1 MEKSMTNDYY
11 KVFQERCKN
20 HGKSFKSLVQSQAAL
35 DFQRFLV
42 SSPNAIDVTV
52 NDEEEKIRVATILN
66 KEKND
71 TDVRRFFLAN
81 KEDGLK
87 IGDFIY
93 WDDTVWILLKKEK
106 NTIDAYDKFEGL
118 ECRHNIKWIDKFGV
132 LQSTPCYLV
141 AQTDEKVKANFRTWN
156 NMITPQPNKYL
167 EIITSRKNIELS
179 QRFLIDE
186 TAWSVVETDYISVK
200 GIIYLSLT
208 EDKKDLYEDDIDND
222 IADIVDLNKFQLKLE
237 ETEIALGIDETY
249 QLSGKTYLNGNLY
262 SNDIIVEILEGEE
275 NISIDENLKITG
287 IKEGNTKL
295 RISMEE
301 NNEISQELNITIQES
316 APTNVVYDLK
326 GDASIKWGRTKVYQ
340 FVRVVNGIFEP
351 VKAEF
356 SIEDKDKLIKSH
368 EINETSITITANEDN
383 RIGEFYINCTFGE
396 ETIRKEIKVTS
407 LWM

>member
-1 MEKSMTNDYY
+1 MTNDYY

-106 NTIDAYDKFEGL
+106 DTIDAYDKFEGL

-186 TAWSVVETDYISVK
+186 TAWLVVETDYISVK

-208 EDKKDLYEDDIDND
+208 EDKKDLYEDDINND

-237 ETEIALGIDETY
+237 ETEITLGINETY

-262 SNDIIVEILEGEE
+262 SSDIIVEILEGEE

-287 IKEGNTKL
+287 VKEGNTKL

-301 NNEISQELNITIQES
+301 NNEISQELNVTIQES
-316 APTNVVYDLK
+316 APANVVYDLK

-340 FVRVVNGIFEP
+340 FVRIVNGIFEP

-356 SIEDKDKLIKSH
+356 SIEDKDKLIKNY

-383 RIGEFYINCTFGE
+383 RVGEFYINCTFGE
-396 ETIRKEIKVTS
+396 ETVRKEIKVTS

>member
-1 MEKSMTNDYY
+1 MTNDYY

-106 NTIDAYDKFEGL
+106 DTIDAYDKFEGL
-118 ECRHNIKWIDKFGV
+118 ECRHNIKWIDKFGI

-186 TAWSVVETDYISVK
+186 TAWLVVETDYISVK

-208 EDKKDLYEDDIDND
+208 EDKKDLYEDDINND

-237 ETEIALGIDETY
+237 ETEITLGIDETY

-262 SNDIIVEILEGEE
+262 SSDIIVEILEGEE

-316 APTNVVYDLK
+316 APANVVYDLK

-356 SIEDKDKLIKSH
+356 SIEDKDKLIKNY

-383 RIGEFYINCTFGE
+383 RVGEFYINCTFGE
-396 ETIRKEIKVTS
+396 ETVRKEIKVTS

>member
-1 MEKSMTNDYY
+1 MTNDYY

-42 SSPNAIDVTV
+42 SSPNTIDVTV

-106 NTIDAYDKFEGL
+106 DTIDAYDKFEGL
-118 ECRHNIKWIDKFGV
+118 ECRHNIKWIDKFGI

-186 TAWSVVETDYISVK
+186 TAWSVVETDYTSVK

-208 EDKKDLYEDDIDND
+208 EDKKDLYEDDINND

-237 ETEIALGIDETY
+237 ETEITLGIDETY

-262 SNDIIVEILEGEE
+262 SSNIIVEILEGEE

-287 IKEGNTKL
+287 VKEGSTKL

-301 NNEISQELNITIQES
+301 NNEISQELNVTIQES
-316 APTNVVYDLK
+316 APANVVYDLK

-351 VKAEF
+351 VKADF
-356 SIEDKDKLIKSH
+356 SIEDKDRLIKNY

-383 RIGEFYINCTFGE
+383 RVGEFYINCTFGE
-396 ETIRKEIKVTS
+396 ETVRKEIKVTS

>member
-1 MEKSMTNDYY
+1 MTNDYY

-81 KEDGLK
+81 KEDALK

-106 NTIDAYDKFEGL
+106 DTIDAYDKFEGL

-141 AQTDEKVKANFRTWN
+141 AQTDEKIKANFRTWN

-208 EDKKDLYEDDIDND
+208 EDKKDLYEDDINND

-237 ETEIALGIDETY
+237 ETEITLGIDETY

-262 SNDIIVEILEGEE
+262 SSNIIVEILEGEE

-301 NNEISQELNITIQES
+301 NNEISQELNVTIQES
-316 APTNVVYDLK
+316 ALANIVYDLK

-351 VKAEF
+351 VKADF
-356 SIEDKDKLIKSH
+356 SIEDKDKLIKNY

-383 RIGEFYINCTFGE
+383 RVGEFYINCTFGE
-396 ETIRKEIKVTS
+396 ETVRKEIKVTS

>member
-1 MEKSMTNDYY
+1 MTNDYY

-81 KEDGLK
+81 KEDALK

-167 EIITSRKNIELS
+167 EIITSRKDIELS

-208 EDKKDLYEDDIDND
+208 EDKKDLYEDDINND

-237 ETEIALGIDETY
+237 ETEITLGIDETY

-262 SNDIIVEILEGEE
+262 SSDIIVEILEGEE
-275 NISIDENLKITG
+275 NISIDENLRITG

-316 APTNVVYDLK
+316 APANVVYDLK

-356 SIEDKDKLIKSH
+356 SIEDKDKLIKNY

-383 RIGEFYINCTFGE
+383 RVGEFYINCTFGE
-396 ETIRKEIKVTS
+396 ETVRKEIKVTS

>member
-1 MEKSMTNDYY
+1 MTNDYY

-20 HGKSFKSLVQSQAAL
+20 HRKSFKSLVQSQAAL

-106 NTIDAYDKFEGL
+106 DTIDAYDKFEGL

-208 EDKKDLYEDDIDND
+208 EDKKDLYEDDVNND

-237 ETEIALGIDETY
+237 ETEITLGIDETY

-262 SNDIIVEILEGEE
+262 SSDIIVEILEGEE

-301 NNEISQELNITIQES
+301 NNEISQELNVTIQES
-316 APTNVVYDLK
+316 APANVVYDLK

-356 SIEDKDKLIKSH
+356 SIEDKDKLIKNY

-383 RIGEFYINCTFGE
+383 RVGEFYINCTFGE
-396 ETIRKEIKVTS
+396 ETVRKEIKVTS

>member
-1 MEKSMTNDYY
+1 MTNDYY

-81 KEDGLK
+81 KEDALK

-106 NTIDAYDKFEGL
+106 DTIDAYDKFEGL
-118 ECRHNIKWIDKFGV
+118 ECRHNIKWIDKFGI
-132 LQSTPCYLV
+132 LQSTPCYLI

-167 EIITSRKNIELS
+167 EIITSRKDIELS
-179 QRFLIDE
+179 QRFLVDE

-208 EDKKDLYEDDIDND
+208 EDKKDLYEDDINND

-237 ETEIALGIDETY
+237 ETEITLGIDETY

-287 IKEGNTKL
+287 VKEGNTKL

-301 NNEISQELNITIQES
+301 NNEISQELNVTIQES
-316 APTNVVYDLK
+316 APANVVYDLK

-356 SIEDKDKLIKSH
+356 SIEDKDKLIKNY

-383 RIGEFYINCTFGE
+383 RVGEFYINCTFGE
-396 ETIRKEIKVTS
+396 ETVRKEIKVTS

>member
-106 NTIDAYDKFEGL
+106 DTIDAYDKFEGL

-132 LQSTPCYLV
+132 LQSTPCYLI

-167 EIITSRKNIELS
+167 EIITSRKDIELS

-208 EDKKDLYEDDIDND
+208 EDKKDLYEDDINND

-237 ETEIALGIDETY
+237 ETEITLGIDETY

-262 SNDIIVEILEGEE
+262 SSDIIVEILEGEE

-301 NNEISQELNITIQES
+301 NNEISQELNVTIQES
-316 APTNVVYDLK
+316 APANVVYDLK

-356 SIEDKDKLIKSH
+356 SIEDKDKLIKNY

-383 RIGEFYINCTFGE
+383 RVGEFYINCTFGE
-396 ETIRKEIKVTS
+396 ETVRKEIKVTS

>member
-1 MEKSMTNDYY
+1 MTNDYY

-106 NTIDAYDKFEGL
+106 DTIDAYDKFEGL

-208 EDKKDLYEDDIDND
+208 EDKKDLYEDDINND

-237 ETEIALGIDETY
+237 ETEITLGIDETY

-262 SNDIIVEILEGEE
+262 SSDIIVEILEGEE

-301 NNEISQELNITIQES
+301 NNEISQELNVTIQES
-316 APTNVVYDLK
+316 APANVVYDLK
-326 GDASIKWGRTKVYQ
+326 GDASIKWGRTKIYQ

-356 SIEDKDKLIKSH
+356 SIEDKDKLIKNY

-383 RIGEFYINCTFGE
+383 RVGEFYINCTFGE
-396 ETIRKEIKVTS
+396 ETVRKEIKVTS

>member
-1 MEKSMTNDYY
+1 MTNDYY

-35 DFQRFLV
+35 DFQRFLI

-81 KEDGLK
+81 KEDALK

-208 EDKKDLYEDDIDND
+208 EDKKDLYEDDINND

-237 ETEIALGIDETY
+237 ETEITLGIDETY

-262 SNDIIVEILEGEE
+262 SSDIIVEILEGEE

-301 NNEISQELNITIQES
+301 NNEISQELNVTIQES
-316 APTNVVYDLK
+316 APANVVYDLK

-356 SIEDKDKLIKSH
+356 SIEDKDKLIKNY

-383 RIGEFYINCTFGE
+383 RVGEFYINCTFGE
-396 ETIRKEIKVTS
+396 ETVRKEIKVTS

>member
-1 MEKSMTNDYY
+1 MTNDYY

-35 DFQRFLV
+35 DFQRFLI

-81 KEDGLK
+81 KEDALK

-118 ECRHNIKWIDKFGV
+118 ECRHNIKWIDKFGI
-132 LQSTPCYLV
+132 LQSTPCYLI

-186 TAWSVVETDYISVK
+186 TAWLVVETDYISVK

-208 EDKKDLYEDDIDND
+208 EDKKDLYEDDINND

-237 ETEIALGIDETY
+237 ETEITLGINETY

-262 SNDIIVEILEGEE
+262 SSDIIVEILEGEE
-275 NISIDENLKITG
+275 NISIDENLRITG

-316 APTNVVYDLK
+316 APANVVYDLK
-326 GDASIKWGRTKVYQ
+326 GDASIKWGRTKIYQ

-356 SIEDKDKLIKSH
+356 SIEDKDKLIKNY

-383 RIGEFYINCTFGE
+383 RVGEFYINCTFGE
-396 ETIRKEIKVTS
+396 ETVRKEIKVTS

>member
-1 MEKSMTNDYY
+1 MTNDYY

-106 NTIDAYDKFEGL
+106 DTIDAYDKFEGL

-208 EDKKDLYEDDIDND
+208 EDKKDLYEDDINND

-237 ETEIALGIDETY
+237 ETEITLGIDETY

-262 SNDIIVEILEGEE
+262 SSDIIVEILEGEE
-275 NISIDENLKITG
+275 NISIDENLRITG

-301 NNEISQELNITIQES
+301 NNEISQELNVTIQES
-316 APTNVVYDLK
+316 APANVVYDLK
-326 GDASIKWGRTKVYQ
+326 GDASIKWGRTKIYQ

-356 SIEDKDKLIKSH
+356 SIEDKDKLIKNY

-383 RIGEFYINCTFGE
+383 RVGEFYINCTFGE
-396 ETIRKEIKVTS
+396 ETVRKEIKVTS

>member
-1 MEKSMTNDYY
+1 MTNDYY

-81 KEDGLK
+81 KEDDLK

-106 NTIDAYDKFEGL
+106 DTIDAYDKFEGL
-118 ECRHNIKWIDKFGV
+118 ECRHNIKWVDKFGV

-186 TAWSVVETDYISVK
+186 TAWLVVETDYISVK

-208 EDKKDLYEDDIDND
+208 EDKKDLYEDDINND

-237 ETEIALGIDETY
+237 ETEITLGIDETY

-301 NNEISQELNITIQES
+301 NNEISQELNVTIQES
-316 APTNVVYDLK
+316 APANVVYDLK

-356 SIEDKDKLIKSH
+356 SIEDKDKLIKNY

-383 RIGEFYINCTFGE
+383 RVGEFYINCTFGE
-396 ETIRKEIKVTS
+396 ETVRKEIKVTS

>member
-1 MEKSMTNDYY
+1 MTNDYY

-81 KEDGLK
+81 KEDALK

-106 NTIDAYDKFEGL
+106 DTIDAYDKFEGL

-132 LQSTPCYLV
+132 LQLTPCYLV

-208 EDKKDLYEDDIDND
+208 EDKKDLYEDDINND

-237 ETEIALGIDETY
+237 ETEITLGIDETY

-262 SNDIIVEILEGEE
+262 SSNIIVEILEGEE

-301 NNEISQELNITIQES
+301 NNEISQEFNVTIQES
-316 APTNVVYDLK
+316 APANVVYDLK

-356 SIEDKDKLIKSH
+356 SIEDKDKLIKNY

-383 RIGEFYINCTFGE
+383 RVGEFYINCTFGE

>member
-1 MEKSMTNDYY
+1 MTNDYY

-106 NTIDAYDKFEGL
+106 DTIDAYDKFEGL

-208 EDKKDLYEDDIDND
+208 EDKKDLYEDDINND

-237 ETEIALGIDETY
+237 ETEITLGIDETY

-262 SNDIIVEILEGEE
+262 SSDIIVEILEGEE
-275 NISIDENLKITG
+275 NISIDENLRITG

-316 APTNVVYDLK
+316 APANVVYDLK

-356 SIEDKDKLIKSH
+356 SIEDKDKLIKNY

-383 RIGEFYINCTFGE
+383 RVGEFYINCTFGE
-396 ETIRKEIKVTS
+396 ETVRKEIKVTS

>member
-1 MEKSMTNDYY
+1 MTNDYY

-81 KEDGLK
+81 KEDALK

-132 LQSTPCYLV
+132 LQSTPCYLI

-167 EIITSRKNIELS
+167 EIITSRKDIELS

-208 EDKKDLYEDDIDND
+208 EDKKDLYEDDINND

-237 ETEIALGIDETY
+237 ETEITLGINETY

-262 SNDIIVEILEGEE
+262 SSDIIVEILEGEE

-295 RISMEE
+295 RISMKE
-301 NNEISQELNITIQES
+301 NNEISQELNVTIQES
-316 APTNVVYDLK
+316 APANVVYDLK

-340 FVRVVNGIFEP
+340 FVRIVNGIFEP

-356 SIEDKDKLIKSH
+356 SIEDKDKLIKNY

-383 RIGEFYINCTFGE
+383 RVGEFYINCTFGE
-396 ETIRKEIKVTS
+396 ETVRKEIKVTS

>member
-1 MEKSMTNDYY
+1 MTNDYY

-132 LQSTPCYLV
+132 LQSTPCYLI

-167 EIITSRKNIELS
+167 EIITSRKDIELS

-208 EDKKDLYEDDIDND
+208 EDKKDLYEDDINND

-237 ETEIALGIDETY
+237 ETEITLGIDETY

-262 SNDIIVEILEGEE
+262 SSDIIVEILEGEE

-301 NNEISQELNITIQES
+301 NNEISQELNVTVQES
-316 APTNVVYDLK
+316 APANVVYDLK

-356 SIEDKDKLIKSH
+356 SIEDKDKLIKNY

-383 RIGEFYINCTFGE
+383 RVGEFYINCTFGE
-396 ETIRKEIKVTS
+396 ETVRKEIKVTS

>member
-1 MEKSMTNDYY
+1 MTNDYY

-81 KEDGLK
+81 KEDVLK

-106 NTIDAYDKFEGL
+106 DTIDAYDKFEGL

-208 EDKKDLYEDDIDND
+208 EDKKDLYEDDINND

-237 ETEIALGIDETY
+237 ETEITLGIDETY

-262 SNDIIVEILEGEE
+262 SSNIIVEILEGEE

-301 NNEISQELNITIQES
+301 NNEISQELNVTIQES
-316 APTNVVYDLK
+316 APANVVYDLK

-356 SIEDKDKLIKSH
+356 SIEDKDKLIKNY

-383 RIGEFYINCTFGE
+383 RVGEFYINCTFGE
-396 ETIRKEIKVTS
+396 ETVRKEIKVTS

>member
-1 MEKSMTNDYY
+1 MTNDYY

-106 NTIDAYDKFEGL
+106 DTIDAYDKFEGL

-186 TAWSVVETDYISVK
+186 TAWLVVETDYISVK

-208 EDKKDLYEDDIDND
+208 EDKKDLYEDDINND
-222 IADIVDLNKFQLKLE
+222 IADIIDLNKFQLKLE
-237 ETEIALGIDETY
+237 ETEITLGIDGTY
-249 QLSGKTYLNGNLY
+249 QLNGKIYLNGNLY
-262 SNDIIVEILEGEE
+262 SSNIIVEILEGEE

-301 NNEISQELNITIQES
+301 NNEISQELNVTIQES
-316 APTNVVYDLK
+316 APANVVYDLK

-340 FVRVVNGIFEP
+340 FVRIVNGIFEP

-356 SIEDKDKLIKSH
+356 SIEDKDKLIKNY

-383 RIGEFYINCTFGE
+383 RVGEFYINCTFGE
-396 ETIRKEIKVTS
+396 ETVRKEIKVTS

>member
-1 MEKSMTNDYY
+1 MTNDYY

-106 NTIDAYDKFEGL
+106 DTIDAYDKFEGL

-237 ETEIALGIDETY
+237 ETEITLGIDETY

-262 SNDIIVEILEGEE
+262 SSDIIVEILEGEE

-301 NNEISQELNITIQES
+301 NNEISQELNVTIQES
-316 APTNVVYDLK
+316 APANVVYNLK

-340 FVRVVNGIFEP
+340 FVRIVNGIFEP

-356 SIEDKDKLIKSH
+356 SIEDKDRLIKNY

-383 RIGEFYINCTFGE
+383 RVGEFYINCTFGE
-396 ETIRKEIKVTS
+396 ETVRKEIKVTS

>member
-1 MEKSMTNDYY
+1 MTNDYY

-106 NTIDAYDKFEGL
+106 DTIDAYDKFEGL

-208 EDKKDLYEDDIDND
+208 EDKKDLYEDDINND

-237 ETEIALGIDETY
+237 ETEITLGIDETY

-316 APTNVVYDLK
+316 APANVVYDLK

-356 SIEDKDKLIKSH
+356 SIEDKDKLIKNY

-383 RIGEFYINCTFGE
+383 RVGEFYINCTFGE
-396 ETIRKEIKVTS
+396 ETVRKEIKVTS

>member
-1 MEKSMTNDYY
+1 MTNDYY

-81 KEDGLK
+81 KEDALK

-106 NTIDAYDKFEGL
+106 DTIDVYDKFEGL

-208 EDKKDLYEDDIDND
+208 EDKKDLYEDDINND

-237 ETEIALGIDETY
+237 ETEITLGIDETY

-262 SNDIIVEILEGEE
+262 SSDIIVEILEGEE

-287 IKEGNTKL
+287 VKEGNTKL

-301 NNEISQELNITIQES
+301 NNEISQELNVTIQES
-316 APTNVVYDLK
+316 APANVVYDLK

-356 SIEDKDKLIKSH
+356 SIEDKDKLIKNY

-383 RIGEFYINCTFGE
+383 RVGEFYINCTFGE
-396 ETIRKEIKVTS
+396 ETVRKEIKVTS

>member
-1 MEKSMTNDYY
+1 MTNDYY

-106 NTIDAYDKFEGL
+106 DTIDAYDKFEGL

-186 TAWSVVETDYISVK
+186 TAWLVVETDYISVK
-200 GIIYLSLT
+200 GVIYLSLT
-208 EDKKDLYEDDIDND
+208 EDKKDLYEDDINND

-237 ETEIALGIDETY
+237 ETEITLGIDETY

-262 SNDIIVEILEGEE
+262 SSDIIVEILEGEE

-301 NNEISQELNITIQES
+301 NNEISQELNVTIQES
-316 APTNVVYDLK
+316 APANVVYDLK

-356 SIEDKDKLIKSH
+356 SIEDKDKLIKNY

-383 RIGEFYINCTFGE
+383 RVGEFYINCTFGE
-396 ETIRKEIKVTS
+396 ETVRKEIKVTS

>member
-1 MEKSMTNDYY
+1 MTNDYY

-42 SSPNAIDVTV
+42 SSPNTIDVTV

-106 NTIDAYDKFEGL
+106 DTIDAYDKFEGL
-118 ECRHNIKWIDKFGV
+118 ECRHNIKWIDKFGI

-208 EDKKDLYEDDIDND
+208 EDKKDLYEDDINND

-237 ETEIALGIDETY
+237 ETEITLGIDETY

-262 SNDIIVEILEGEE
+262 SSDIIVEILEGEE
-275 NISIDENLKITG
+275 NISIDENLRITG

-301 NNEISQELNITIQES
+301 NNEISQELNVTIQES
-316 APTNVVYDLK
+316 APANVVYDLK

-351 VKAEF
+351 VKADF
-356 SIEDKDKLIKSH
+356 SIEDKDKLIKNY

-383 RIGEFYINCTFGE
+383 RVGEFYINCTFGE
-396 ETIRKEIKVTS
+396 ETVRKEIKVTS

>member
-1 MEKSMTNDYY
+1 MTNDYY

-106 NTIDAYDKFEGL
+106 DTIDAYDKFEGL
-118 ECRHNIKWIDKFGV
+118 ECRHNIKWIDKFGI

-208 EDKKDLYEDDIDND
+208 EDKKDLYEDDINND

-237 ETEIALGIDETY
+237 ETEITLGIDETY

-262 SNDIIVEILEGEE
+262 SSDIIVEILEGEE
-275 NISIDENLKITG
+275 NISIDENLRITG

-301 NNEISQELNITIQES
+301 NNEISQELNVTIQES
-316 APTNVVYDLK
+316 APANVVYDLK
-326 GDASIKWGRTKVYQ
+326 GDASIKCGRTKIYQ

-356 SIEDKDKLIKSH
+356 SIEDKDKLIKNY

-383 RIGEFYINCTFGE
+383 RVGEFYINCTFGE
-396 ETIRKEIKVTS
+396 ETVRKEIKVTS

>member
-1 MEKSMTNDYY
+1 MTNDYY

-106 NTIDAYDKFEGL
+106 DTIDAYDKFEGL
-118 ECRHNIKWIDKFGV
+118 ECRHNIKWIDKFGI
-132 LQSTPCYLV
+132 LQSIPCYLV

-208 EDKKDLYEDDIDND
+208 EDKKDLYEDDINND

-237 ETEIALGIDETY
+237 ETEITLGIDETY

-262 SNDIIVEILEGEE
+262 SSNIIVEILEGEE

-287 IKEGNTKL
+287 VKEGNTKL

-301 NNEISQELNITIQES
+301 NNEISQELNVTIQES
-316 APTNVVYDLK
+316 ALANVVYDLK

-356 SIEDKDKLIKSH
+356 SIEDKDKLIKNY

-383 RIGEFYINCTFGE
+383 RVGEFYINCTFGE
-396 ETIRKEIKVTS
+396 ETVRKEIKVTS

>member
-1 MEKSMTNDYY
+1 MTNDYY

-106 NTIDAYDKFEGL
+106 DTIDAYDKFEGL

-186 TAWSVVETDYISVK
+186 TAWLVVETDYISVK

-208 EDKKDLYEDDIDND
+208 EDKKDLYEDDINND

-237 ETEIALGIDETY
+237 ETEITLGIDETY

-262 SNDIIVEILEGEE
+262 SSDIIVEILEGEE

-301 NNEISQELNITIQES
+301 NNEISQELNVTIQES
-316 APTNVVYDLK
+316 APANVVYDLK

-356 SIEDKDKLIKSH
+356 SIEDKDKLIKNY

>member
-1 MEKSMTNDYY
+1 MTNDYY

-106 NTIDAYDKFEGL
+106 DTIDAYDKFEGL

-208 EDKKDLYEDDIDND
+208 EDKKDLYEDDINND

-237 ETEIALGIDETY
+237 ETEITLGIDETY

-262 SNDIIVEILEGEE
+262 SSNIIVEILEGEE

-287 IKEGNTKL
+287 VKEGNTKL

-301 NNEISQELNITIQES
+301 NNEISQELNVTIQES
-316 APTNVVYDLK
+316 APANVVYDLK

-356 SIEDKDKLIKSH
+356 SIEDKDKLIKNY

-383 RIGEFYINCTFGE
+383 RVGEFYINCTFGE
-396 ETIRKEIKVTS
+396 ETVRKEIKVTS

>member
-1 MEKSMTNDYY
+1 MTNDYY

-42 SSPNAIDVTV
+42 SSPNTIDVTV

-106 NTIDAYDKFEGL
+106 DTIDAYDKFEGL
-118 ECRHNIKWIDKFGV
+118 ECRHNIKWIDKFGI

-208 EDKKDLYEDDIDND
+208 EDKKDLYEDDINND

-237 ETEIALGIDETY
+237 ETEITLGIDETY

-262 SNDIIVEILEGEE
+262 SSNIIVEILEGEE

-287 IKEGNTKL
+287 VKEGNTKL

-301 NNEISQELNITIQES
+301 NNEISQELNVTIQES
-316 APTNVVYDLK
+316 APANVVYDLK

-351 VKAEF
+351 VKADF
-356 SIEDKDKLIKSH
+356 SIEDKDRLIKNY

-383 RIGEFYINCTFGE
+383 RVGEFYINCTFGE
-396 ETIRKEIKVTS
+396 ETVRKEIKVTS

>member
-1 MEKSMTNDYY
+1 MTNDYY

-81 KEDGLK
+81 KEDALK

-167 EIITSRKNIELS
+167 EIITSRKDIELS

-208 EDKKDLYEDDIDND
+208 EDKKDLYEDDINND

-237 ETEIALGIDETY
+237 ETEITLGINETY

-262 SNDIIVEILEGEE
+262 SSDIIVEILEGEE

-301 NNEISQELNITIQES
+301 NNEISQELNVTIQES
-316 APTNVVYDLK
+316 APANVVYDLK

-356 SIEDKDKLIKSH
+356 SIEDKDKLIKNY

-383 RIGEFYINCTFGE
+383 RVGEFYINCTFGE
-396 ETIRKEIKVTS
+396 ETVRKEIKVTS

>member
-1 MEKSMTNDYY
+1 MTNDYY

-81 KEDGLK
+81 KEDALK

-106 NTIDAYDKFEGL
+106 DTIDAYDKFEGL

-132 LQSTPCYLV
+132 LQSTPCYLI

-167 EIITSRKNIELS
+167 EIITSRKDIELS

-200 GIIYLSLT
+200 DIIYLSLT
-208 EDKKDLYEDDIDND
+208 EDKKDLYEDDINND

-237 ETEIALGIDETY
+237 ETEITLGIDETY

-262 SNDIIVEILEGEE
+262 SSDIIVEILEGEE
-275 NISIDENLKITG
+275 NISIDENLRITG

-301 NNEISQELNITIQES
+301 NNEISQELNVTIQES
-316 APTNVVYDLK
+316 APANVVYDLK

-351 VKAEF
+351 VKADF
-356 SIEDKDKLIKSH
+356 SIEDKDKLIKNY

-383 RIGEFYINCTFGE
+383 RVGEFYINCTFGE
-396 ETIRKEIKVTS
+396 ETVRKEIKVTS

>member
-1 MEKSMTNDYY
+1 MTNDYY

-106 NTIDAYDKFEGL
+106 DTIDAYDKFEGL

-208 EDKKDLYEDDIDND
+208 EDKKDLYEDDINND

-237 ETEIALGIDETY
+237 ETEITLGIDETY

-262 SNDIIVEILEGEE
+262 SSDIIVEILEGEE

-316 APTNVVYDLK
+316 APANVVYDLK

-356 SIEDKDKLIKSH
+356 SIEDKDKLIKNY

-383 RIGEFYINCTFGE
+383 RVGEFYINCTFGE
-396 ETIRKEIKVTS
+396 ETVRKEIKVTS

>member
-1 MEKSMTNDYY
+1 MTNDYY

-93 WDDTVWILLKKEK
+93 WDNTVWILLKKEK
-106 NTIDAYDKFEGL
+106 DTIDAYDKFEGL

-186 TAWSVVETDYISVK
+186 TAWLVVETDYISVK

-208 EDKKDLYEDDIDND
+208 EDKKDLYEDDINND

-237 ETEIALGIDETY
+237 ETEITLGIDETY

-262 SNDIIVEILEGEE
+262 SSDIIVEILEGEE

-301 NNEISQELNITIQES
+301 NNEISQELNVTIQES
-316 APTNVVYDLK
+316 APANVVYDLK

-356 SIEDKDKLIKSH
+356 SIEDKDKLIKNY

-383 RIGEFYINCTFGE
+383 RVGEFYINCTFGE
-396 ETIRKEIKVTS
+396 ETVRKEIKVTS

>member
-1 MEKSMTNDYY
+1 MTNDYY

-106 NTIDAYDKFEGL
+106 DTIDAYDKFEGL
-118 ECRHNIKWIDKFGV
+118 ECRHNIKWIDKFGI

-141 AQTDEKVKANFRTWN
+141 AQTDEKIKANFRTWN

-167 EIITSRKNIELS
+167 EIITSRKDIELS

-208 EDKKDLYEDDIDND
+208 EDKKDLYEDDINND

-237 ETEIALGIDETY
+237 ETEITLGIDETY

-262 SNDIIVEILEGEE
+262 SSDIIVEILEGEE

-287 IKEGNTKL
+287 VKEGNTKL

-301 NNEISQELNITIQES
+301 NNEISQELNVTIQES
-316 APTNVVYDLK
+316 APANVVYDLK

-356 SIEDKDKLIKSH
+356 SIEDKDKLIKNY

-383 RIGEFYINCTFGE
+383 RVGEFYINCTFGE

>member
-1 MEKSMTNDYY
+1 MTNDYY

-81 KEDGLK
+81 KEDALK

-106 NTIDAYDKFEGL
+106 DTIDAYDKFEGL

-208 EDKKDLYEDDIDND
+208 EDKKDLYEDDINND

-237 ETEIALGIDETY
+237 ETEITLGIDETY

-262 SNDIIVEILEGEE
+262 SSDIIVEILEGEE
-275 NISIDENLKITG
+275 NISINENLKITG

-301 NNEISQELNITIQES
+301 NNEISQELNVTIQES
-316 APTNVVYDLK
+316 APANVVYDLK

-356 SIEDKDKLIKSH
+356 SIEDKDRLIKNY

-383 RIGEFYINCTFGE
+383 RVGEFYINCTFGE
-396 ETIRKEIKVTS
+396 ETVRKEIKVTS